1 MYLAVTAKLEISIVP
16 ELLSKNYNGQLL
28 YSVIICY

>member
-16 ELLSKNYNGQLL
+16 ELLSKNYDGQF
-28 YSVIICY
+28 VIICY